1 MCRAADLER
10 GVMFQ
15 YDPDLRRVRPLGVH
29 QLASDVFGEVYVDP
43 DTASFVRDALER
55 DEVVER
61 AGDPLMA
68 HVPSAFAAVATGRR
82 VVCVPMIAAGRWV
95 GLLLAD
101 RSADTPPLTGE
112 ERGRLWTLGKGVAL
126 ATMARRATRKD
137 ERTRTLRARI
147 SLARDVHD
155 TVVQRLFGVAM
166 ALEGA
171 GDLPAAERQR
181 CADEVQQAMGELRQM
196 VRELGTDETRLPEGN
211 FDEEL
216 ARWAAAHRDLTLDVE
231 RDETPIPDVLQGL
244 AVATL
249 AEALRNARKHAR
261 PTRVVVRTRRADDAL
276 VLEIEND
283 GRQDGPASA
292 DRGAG
297 LRLLGI
303 QALHA
308 GGVIEFGAR
317 GADAWQVR
325 LVVPLSGDE

>member
-1 MCRAADLER
+1 MCRAAALER

-29 QLASDVFGEVYVDP
+29 GIGRDVFGEVYVDP

-68 HVPSAFAAVATGRR
+68 HVPSQFEELATGRR

-101 RSADTPPLTGE
+101 RSAAMPALTDD
-112 ERGRLWTLGKGVAL
+112 ERERLWTLGKGVAL

-147 SLARDVHD
+147 ALARDVHD
-155 TVVQRLFGVAM
+155 TVVQRLFGVTL
-166 ALEGA
+166 ALEGD
-171 GDLPAAERQR
+171 GDLPAAERAR
-181 CADEVQQAMGELRQM
+181 CAAEVQEAMVELRTM
-196 VRELGTDETRLPEGN
+196 VRELGQEDTPLPDGR

-216 ARWAAAHRDLTLDVE
+216 ARWAAAHRDLVLDVE
-231 RDETPIPDVLQGL
+231 DDGTAIPDDLQPL

-261 PTRVVVRTRRADDAL
+261 PTRIVVRTRRADDAL
-276 VLEIEND
+276 VIEIEND
-283 GRQDGPASA
+283 GRHDGPSA
-292 DRGAG
+292 AERGAG

-308 GGVIEFGAR
+308 GGVVEFGAR

-325 LVVPLSGDE
+325 LVVPLEG

>member
-29 QLASDVFGEVYVDP
+29 GIAPDVFGEVYVDP

-68 HVPSAFAAVATGRR
+68 HVPSQFEALASGRR

-101 RSADTPPLTGE
+101 RSAATPPLTE
-112 ERGRLWTLGKGVAL
+112 AEHERLWTLGKGVAL
-126 ATMARRATRKD
+126 ATMARRATRRD

-147 SLARDVHD
+147 GLARDVHD
-155 TVVQRLFGVAM
+155 TVVQRLFGVTL
-166 ALEGA
+166 ALEGD
-171 GDLPAAERQR
+171 GDLPAAERAR
-181 CADEVQQAMGELRQM
+181 CAAEVQEAMGELRTM
-196 VRELGTDETRLPEGN
+196 VRELGQEDTPLPDGR

-216 ARWAAAHRDLTLDVE
+216 TRWAAAHRDLTLEVE
-231 RDETPIPDVLQGL
+231 DDGTGIPDELQPL

-261 PTRVVVRTRRADDAL
+261 PTRIVVRTRQTDGAL
-276 VLEIEND
+276 VLEVEND
-283 GRQDGPASA
+283 GRHDDPASA
-292 DRGAG
+292 ERGAG

-308 GGVIEFGAR
+308 GGVVEFGAR

-325 LVVPLSGDE
+325 LVVPLEG